1 MEKIGFVGAY
11 DKTDFIIYI
20 AKILTVLGKKVLVVD
35 STTNQKAKY
44 VVPVINPTKFYV
56 TQYENFDVSVGF
68 KNFDDIA
75 SYLGVERVGNL
86 YDIALL
92 DIDESKTFNDFEMR
106 NATKNYFVTSFDL
119 FSLKKGL
126 EVLTGLEETTKMTKV
141 LFSRNANSEEND
153 YLNFLSM
160 NYKVIWDDEIVYFPI
175 DRGDLSVI
183 IENQRISS
191 IKFRNFTE
199 EFMAG
204 FSILA
209 QEITGVGLN
218 DLKKVFKTLEKGQ

>member
-1 MEKIGFVGAY
+1 MEKIGFIGAY

-35 STTNQKAKY
+35 STANQKAKY
-44 VVPVINPTKFYV
+44 VVPVINPTKAYV

-75 SYLGVERVGNL
+75 SYLGIERVGNL

-92 DIDESKTFNDFEMR
+92 DIDESKTFKDFEMR
-106 NATKNYFVTSFDL
+106 SATRNYFVTSFDL

-141 LFSRNANSEEND
+141 LFSKSPNTEENE
-153 YLNFLSM
+153 YLNFLSL
-160 NYKVIWDDEIVYFPI
+160 NYKVVWDNEIIHFPI
-175 DRGDLSVI
+175 DSGDLSTI

-191 IKFRNFTE
+191 IKFKNFTE
-199 EFMAG
+199 EYMAG

-209 QEITGVGLN
+209 QEIAGVGLN
-218 DLKKVFKTLEKGQ
+218 DLKKVFKILEKAQ

>member
-1 MEKIGFVGAY
+1 MEKIGFIGAY
-11 DKTDFIIYI
+11 DKTDIIIYM
-20 AKILTVLGKKVLVVD
+20 AKILAILGKRVLVVD
-35 STTNQKAKY
+35 STVNQKAKY
-44 VVPVINPTKFYV
+44 VVPVINPTKAYV

-86 YDIALL
+86 YDVALL

-106 NATKNYFVTSFDL
+106 SATKNYFVTSFDL

-126 EVLTGLEETTKMTKV
+126 EVLTGLEETLKMTKV
-141 LFSRNANSEEND
+141 LFSKNADEEENE
-153 YLNFLSM
+153 YLNFLSL
-160 NYKVIWDDEIVYFPI
+160 NYKVMWDDEIIYFPI
-175 DRGDLSVI
+175 DRGDLSAI
-183 IENQRISS
+183 IENQRLSS
-191 IKFRNFTE
+191 IKFKNFTE

-209 QEITGVGLN
+209 QEIAGIGLN
-218 DLKKVFKTLEKGQ
+218 ELNKVFKIIEKG

>member
-1 MEKIGFVGAY
+1 MEKIGFIGAY
-11 DKTDFIIYI
+11 DKTDIIIYM
-20 AKILTVLGKKVLVVD
+20 AKILAVLGKRVLVID
-35 STTNQKAKY
+35 STINQKAKY
-44 VVPVINPTKFYV
+44 VVPVINPTKSYV

-92 DIDESKTFNDFEMR
+92 DIDESKTFNNFEMR
-106 NATKNYFVTSFDL
+106 SATKNYFVTSFDL

-126 EVLTGLEETTKMTKV
+126 EVLTGLEETLKMTKV
-141 LFSRNANSEEND
+141 LFSKNADKEENE
-153 YLNFLSM
+153 YLNFLSL
-160 NYKVIWDDEIVYFPI
+160 NYKVVWDDEIIYFPI
-175 DRGDLSVI
+175 DRGDLCAI
-183 IENQRISS
+183 IENQRLSS
-191 IKFRNFTE
+191 IKFKNFTE

-209 QEITGVGLN
+209 QEIAGIGLN
-218 DLKKVFKTLEKGQ
+218 ELNKVFKIIEKG

>member
-1 MEKIGFVGAY
+1 MEKIGFIGAY
-11 DKTDFIIYI
+11 DKTDIIIYM
-20 AKILTVLGKKVLVVD
+20 AKILAVLGKRVLVVD
-35 STTNQKAKY
+35 STVNQKAKY
-44 VVPVINPTKFYV
+44 VVPVINPTKAYV

-86 YDIALL
+86 YDVALL

-106 NATKNYFVTSFDL
+106 SATKNYFVTSFDL

-126 EVLTGLEETTKMTKV
+126 EVLTGLEETLKMTKV
-141 LFSRNANSEEND
+141 LFSKNADEEENE
-153 YLNFLSM
+153 YLNFLSL
-160 NYKVIWDDEIVYFPI
+160 NYKVMWDDEIIYFPI
-175 DRGDLSVI
+175 DRGDLSAI
-183 IENQRISS
+183 IENQRLSS
-191 IKFRNFTE
+191 IKFKNFTE

-209 QEITGVGLN
+209 QEIAGIGLN
-218 DLKKVFKTLEKGQ
+218 ELNKVFKIIEKG

>member
-1 MEKIGFVGAY
+1 MEKIGFIGAY
-11 DKTDFIIYI
+11 DKTDLIIYM
-20 AKILTVLGKKVLVVD
+20 AKILTILGKKVLVVD

-44 VVPVINPTKFYV
+44 VVPVINPTKAYV

-75 SYLGVERVGNL
+75 SYLSVERIGNL
-86 YDIALL
+86 YDVALL

-106 NATKNYFVTSFDL
+106 NSTKNYFVTSFDL

-126 EVLTGLEETTKMTKV
+126 EVLTGLEETIKMTKV
-141 LFSRNANSEEND
+141 LFSKNADKEENE
-153 YLNFLSM
+153 YLNFLSL
-160 NYKVIWDDEIVYFPI
+160 NYKVIWDDEIIYFPI
-175 DRGDLSVI
+175 DKGDSSAM

-199 EFMAG
+199 EFMIG

-209 QEITGVGLN
+209 QEVAGVGLN
-218 DLKKVFKTLEKGQ
+218 DIKKVLKIIEKG

>member
-11 DKTDFIIYI
+11 DKTDFIIYM

-35 STTNQKAKY
+35 STNNQKAKY
-44 VVPVINPTKFYV
+44 IVPVINPTKAYV

-86 YDIALL
+86 YDVALL

-106 NATKNYFVTSFDL
+106 NSTKNYFVTSFDL

-141 LFSRNANSEEND
+141 LFSKNANAEENE

-160 NYKVIWDDEIVYFPI
+160 NYKVMWDDEIIYFPI
-175 DRGDLSVI
+175 DRGDLSAI
-183 IENQRISS
+183 IENQRLSC
-191 IKFRNFTE
+191 IKFRDFTE

-218 DLKKVFKTLEKGQ
+218 DLKKVFKIIEKG